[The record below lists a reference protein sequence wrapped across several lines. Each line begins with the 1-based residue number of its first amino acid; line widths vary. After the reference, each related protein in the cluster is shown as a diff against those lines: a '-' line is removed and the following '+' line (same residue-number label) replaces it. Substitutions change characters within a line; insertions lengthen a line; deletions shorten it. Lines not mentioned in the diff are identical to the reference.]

1 MSIQTINYT
10 DKESLITSPLPAE
23 NKIMDTDMNEIKS
36 VVNNNANEL
45 GILISSGSNS
55 NGTYIKFSNG
65 TMICTKKVNLTN
77 VIINTANGSL
87 YRSDDISLGNFS
99 ESFLEK
105 PVCFVDLSTSTF
117 WGFLAYHTEL
127 SKTSAGK
134 IQIYRPTTTTE
145 GSYTVNIIA
154 IGTYNLGG

>member
-45 GILISSGSNS
+45 GLLISSGSNS

-65 TMICTKKVNLTN
+65 IMICTKKINLSN
-77 VIINTANGSL
+77 QIINTAIGSS
-87 YRSDDISLGNFS
+87 YSSANIDLGTFS
-99 ESFLEK
+99 ESFSST
-105 PVCFVDLSTSTF
+105 PVVNISLAGSNYTGSVGYLSNISSTNC
-117 WGFLAYHTEL
+117 
-127 SKTSAGK
+127 GK
-134 IQIYRPTTTTE
+134 LQIIRPTQTTT
-145 GSYTVNIIA
+145 GQYTVNIIA
-154 IGTYNLGG
+154 IGTYNIGG